1 MVKHING
8 KELEELVAG
17 SQQTVFCDFWANWC
31 GPCRMLAPVFE
42 EISNKYENQA
52 TFVKV
57 DIDDEE
63 SESAAIKYGISSIPN
78 VIAFKGGKPVANSLG
93 FVPAPV
99 LENFVKN
106 NL

>member
-1 MVKHING
+1 
-8 KELEELVAG
+8 
-17 SQQTVFCDFWANWC
+17 
-31 GPCRMLAPVFE
+31 MLAPVFE
-42 EISNKYENQA
+42 EMSNKYGEMA

-63 SESAAIKYGISSIPN
+63 SESVAIKYGISSIPN
-78 VIAFKGGKPVANSLG
+78 VIAFKGGKAVANSLG

-99 LENFVKN
+99 LENFVKS

>member
-1 MVKHING
+1 
-8 KELEELVAG
+8 
-17 SQQTVFCDFWANWC
+17 
-31 GPCRMLAPVFE
+31 MLAPVFE
-42 EISNKYENQA
+42 EISDKYEAQA

-99 LENFVKN
+99 LEGFVKN